1 MQEADGIMFKGDA
14 SHKVTKLVYV
24 NTDEKVYHGLC
35 TLMNEFGEVLQDLVT
50 DMLGKK
56 LQKPESIRLSE
67 DWTNVPLKEEQITS
81 AALDAYAGI
90 HVYWAIFLGQDPIF
104 DDCGPTAIEP
114 GSKANVY
121 DSTGSNVIA
130 TGIVADQISGSCR
143 EYRQTVTNGREVVT
157 IIDIVIPCALIPI
170 ALSKNGTNGPA
181 QRWTIDEHERNDLLV
196 NKKNVRPFK
205 TATVLYAESLFPL
218 ASTTSSSSS
227 PPLPSPLPLLLRLL
241 LLLLRCRRLLLHHL
255 QRRRHLLY
263 RPYLLLLP
271 LHPLLRRHR
280 LLLLL
285 PLAISVGMILMA
297 PSMSKK
303 RMMKNIYNQQFYKHK
318 QETKKK
324 VDKVTWRHLMKAFS
338 KQLFVPGG

>member
-1 MQEADGIMFKGDA
+1 
-14 SHKVTKLVYV
+14 VYV

-56 LQKPESIRLSE
+56 LQKPESKILSE

-104 DDCGPTAIEP
+104 DDCSPTAIEP

-181 QRWTIDEHERNDLLV
+181 QRWTIDEHERNYLLV

-218 ASTTSSSSS
+218 ASTTSSSSPLS
-227 PPLPSPLPLLLRLL
+227 LPPFRFFFVFFFFFFVVVVFFF
-241 LLLLRCRRLLLHHL
+241 
-255 QRRRHLLY
+255 
-263 RPYLLLLP
+263 
-271 LHPLLRRHR
+271 
-280 LLLLL
+280 
-285 PLAISVGMILMA
+285 IFFSVVDIFSTDHIFFSFLFIL
-297 PSMSKK
+297 
-303 RMMKNIYNQQFYKHK
+303 FY
-318 QETKKK
+318 
-324 VDKVTWRHLMKAFS
+324 VVIVFVFCFLWRFS
-338 KQLFVPGG
+338 